1 MTTKHLKADI
11 SLAERRR
18 IEREQWAEIRAMLA
32 PRHFAAMHEQMAI
45 DAALARL
52 EIEALLD
59 AAPSINAIMAGRAH
73 DAVPVTAPVSSVPDA
88 PALAPLPV
96 VARPSVPD
104 MPYDLRYHLGLR

>member
-1 MTTKHLKADI
+1 MKADI

-52 EIEALLD
+52 EREALIEAAPAIY
-59 AAPSINAIMAGRAH
+59 AAMGRT
-73 DAVPVTAPVSSVPDA
+73 AVPVPAPVVIPDPEPAPPPAPESVAIRHGA
-88 PALAPLPV
+88 PNLPF
-96 VARPSVPD
+96 
-104 MPYDLRYHLGLR
+104 DLRYHLGLR

>member
-1 MTTKHLKADI
+1 MKADI

-52 EIEALLD
+52 EREALIEAAPAIY
-59 AAPSINAIMAGRAH
+59 AAMGRT
-73 DAVPVTAPVSSVPDA
+73 AVPVPAPVVIPDPEPAPPPAPKSVAIRHGA
-88 PALAPLPV
+88 PNLPF
-96 VARPSVPD
+96 
-104 MPYDLRYHLGLR
+104 DLRYHLGLR